1 MLIAQSQET
10 STVRISRYF
19 NARLML
25 LEGIDTNKRHKSSH
39 LQSGNTP
46 ATLTSIQATYVSEN
60 MMDPFMMEFEEHKRI
75 LLGLRE
81 EETLAYRQEIAIL
94 KRLLETKAQE
104 KTASRQEIELLKK
117 QVARKENEKQE
128 ASQQIERLQAQQ
140 NLKEEQTLVL
150 QSQLAKTETEAKE
163 WKARYRKLDV
173 KVQSFVDGI

>member
-104 KTASRQEIELLKK
+104 KTASRQ
-117 QVARKENEKQE
+117 
-128 ASQQIERLQAQQ
+128 QIERLQAQQ

-163 WKARYRKLDV
+163 WKARYRKLGV